1 MMRQY
6 ELVERVTSY
15 DHDADEALLNK
26 AYVYSM
32 KAHGSQT
39 RASGA
44 PYFTHPLEVAQ
55 ILTDF
60 KLDASTIVAA
70 LLHDVVEDTDATSE
84 EIEANF
90 GPDIAALVDG
100 LTKISRLDLVTKE
113 AAQAENLRKL
123 LLAVSQ
129 DVRVLMV
136 KLADRLHNMRTI
148 GHVRPEKQKRIA
160 QETLD
165 IYAPL
170 AGRMGMHTIREE
182 LEDIAFRALEPVA
195 WETVTRRLTE
205 LRAESGDLIEEIE
218 HELSQK
224 LKEHN
229 IKATIFGREKR
240 PYSVWSKMER
250 KHLSL
255 NQLSDIFGFRVIV
268 DTPDECYQVLGVA
281 HQTWRSV
288 PGRFKD
294 YISNA
299 KQNDYKSIHTTV
311 IGPHRK
317 RVELQIRTKDMD
329 LVAEQGVAAHGFYK
343 DIKDATRA
351 EEGVTMPSATSNAYR
366 WLRRLVDMMSSSDN
380 PREFLE
386 HTRLELFHDQV
397 FSFTPKGDLIALPK
411 GANAIDFAYSVH
423 TDVGNSCVGCKVNG
437 RHVPLMR
444 QLENGDE
451 VEIITSK
458 AQTPPAAW
466 EATTVT
472 GKAKA
477 AIRRA
482 TKLAMRSQYAGLGRE
497 ILDHCIERA
506 GATYIQK
513 DLEQAAKRLGMKEV
527 DDVLAAL
534 GRGELNSVDVLSVMN
549 IEVDENSQKLFSRQ
563 KNDHTINGENEQ
575 TIEVRGADKNLPLKI
590 SPDTGAVPGER
601 IVGIFTPGEGITIY
615 PIFARKLQE
624 FEDQT
629 ERWIDLAWGTNESL
643 DRYPARIKVVVHNE
657 VGALA
662 QVTQIIGDMEANIE
676 NLTMVSR
683 EHDFYDLDIV
693 IEVNGIKHLT
703 KLMKRLRNASLISMV
718 ERQAG

>member
-15 DHDADEALLNK
+15 DPDADETLLNK
-26 AYVYSM
+26 AYVYAM
-32 KAHGSQT
+32 KAHGSQK

-60 KLDASTIVAA
+60 KLDAATIVAA
-70 LLHDVVEDTDATSE
+70 LLHDVVEDTEATSE
-84 EIEANF
+84 EIETVF
-90 GPDIAALVDG
+90 GADIAALVDG

-123 LLAVSQ
+123 LLAVAQ

-148 GHVRPEKQKRIA
+148 EHVREEKRQRIS

-170 AGRMGMHTIREE
+170 AGRMGMHSIREE
-182 LEDIAFRALEPVA
+182 LEDIAFRVLEPAA

-205 LRAESGDLIEEIE
+205 LRAESGDIIEEIE
-218 HELSQK
+218 FELEKK

-229 IKATIFGREKR
+229 INAEIFGREKR

-255 NQLSDIFGFRVIV
+255 NQLSDIFGFRVVV
-268 DTPDECYQVLGVA
+268 DTPDECYQVLGVV
-281 HQTWRSV
+281 HQNWRSV

-317 RVELQIRTKDMD
+317 RVELQIRTHQMD

-343 DIKDATRA
+343 DIKDAEKS
-351 EEGVTMPSATSNAYR
+351 EEGVSVPAAASNAYR

-397 FSFTPKGDLIALPK
+397 FAFTPKGDLIALPK

-437 RHVPLMR
+437 RHVPLLR
-444 QLENGDE
+444 ELENGDE

-466 EATTVT
+466 EGATVT

-482 TKLAMRSQYAGLGRE
+482 TKLAVRSQYAGLGRE
-497 ILDHCIERA
+497 ILDHCVARA
-506 GATYIQK
+506 GANYSSS
-513 DLEQAAKRLGMKEV
+513 DLEKAVKRLGLKEI
-527 DDVLAAL
+527 DDALVAL
-534 GRGELNSVDVLSVMN
+534 GRGELSSVDILSVMD
-549 IEVDENSQKLFSRQ
+549 IEIEENAPKPFSRG
-563 KNDHTINGENEQ
+563 NGDQ
-575 TIEVRGADKNLPLKI
+575 SDRAIEVRGVDKNLPLKI
-590 SPDTGAVPGER
+590 DPATGAVPGER
-601 IVGIFTPGEGITIY
+601 IVGIFTPGDGITIY
-615 PIFARKLQE
+615 PIFARKLQD
-624 FEDQT
+624 FEDQPD
-629 ERWIDLAWGTNESL
+629 RWIDLAWGTDVSEKN
-643 DRYPARIKVVVHNE
+643 YPARIQVVIHNE

-662 QVTQIIGDMEANIE
+662 QVTQTITDMYANIE

-683 EHDFYDLDIV
+683 QRDFYDLDIV
-693 IEVNGIKHLT
+693 VEVNGIKHLS
-703 KLMKRLRNASLISMV
+703 KLMKGLKNASMVSSV
-718 ERQAG
+718 ERQQG

>member
-6 ELVERVTSY
+6 ELVERVLAY
-15 DHDADEALLNK
+15 DSEADEALLNK
-26 AYVYSM
+26 AYVFAM
-32 KAHGSQT
+32 KAHGSQK

-44 PYFTHPLEVAQ
+44 PYFTHPLEVAE
-55 ILTDF
+55 ILTGF
-60 KLDASTIVAA
+60 KLDAATIVAA
-70 LLHDVVEDTDATSE
+70 LLHDVVEDTDATPVD
-84 EIEANF
+84 IEAIF
-90 GPDIAALVDG
+90 GADIASLVDG

-148 GHVRPEKQKRIA
+148 EHVKAEKRKRIS

-170 AGRMGMHTIREE
+170 AGRMGMHSIREE
-182 LEDIAFRALEPVA
+182 LEDIAFRALEPAA
-195 WETVTRRLTE
+195 WDTVTRRLTE
-205 LRAESGDLIEEIE
+205 LRAESGDIIEEIE
-218 HELSQK
+218 TELAQK
-224 LKEHN
+224 LEEHN
-229 IKATIFGREKR
+229 IKATIYGREKR

-268 DTPDECYQVLGVA
+268 ATPDECYQVLGVA

-317 RVELQIRTKDMD
+317 RVELQIRTEKMD

-343 DIKDATRA
+343 DIKDAHKA
-351 EEGVTMPSATSNAYR
+351 GEGVSVPAATSNAYR

-397 FSFTPKGDLIALPK
+397 FAFTPKGDLIALPK
-411 GANAIDFAYSVH
+411 GANSIDFAYSVH

-444 QLENGDE
+444 ALENGDE

-458 AQTPPAAW
+458 AQTPPASW
-466 EATTVT
+466 EATTIT

-482 TKLAMRSQYAGLGRE
+482 TKLAVRTQYAGLGRE
-497 ILDHCIERA
+497 ILDHCVEKA
-506 GATYIQK
+506 GAEYNKK
-513 DLEQAAKRLGMKEV
+513 DLEQAIKRLGMKEI
-527 DDVLAAL
+527 DDALAAL
-534 GRGELNSVDVLSVMN
+534 GRGEISSADILSVMD
-549 IEVDENSQKLFSRQ
+549 IEVDEITAKPFSRS
-563 KNDHTINGENEQ
+563 KNGEKNNI
-575 TIEVRGADKNLPLKI
+575 IEVRGVDKNLPLQI
-590 SPDTGAVPGER
+590 NVETGAVPGER

-629 ERWIDLAWGTNESL
+629 DRWIDLAWGTDVSQ
-643 DRYPARIKVVVHNE
+643 DTYPARIAVIIHNE

-662 QVTQIIGDMEANIE
+662 QVTQIIGDMSANIE
-676 NLTMVSR
+676 NLTMVTR
-683 EHDFYDLDIV
+683 ERDFYDLDIV
-693 IEVNGIKHLT
+693 VEVNGIKHLT
-703 KLMKRLRNASLISMV
+703 KLMTSLRNASLISSA
-718 ERQAG
+718 ERKEG

>member
-15 DHDADEALLNK
+15 DPDADEALLNK
-26 AYVYSM
+26 AYVFAM
-32 KAHGSQT
+32 KAHGAQK

-60 KLDASTIVAA
+60 KLDAATIVAA
-70 LLHDVVEDTDATSE
+70 LLHDVVEDTVATPEDIKSIFGE
-84 EIEANF
+84 E
-90 GPDIAALVDG
+90 IAALVDG

-148 GHVRPEKQKRIA
+148 EHVREEKRKRIS

-205 LRAESGDLIEEIE
+205 LRAESGDIIEEIE
-218 HELSQK
+218 FELAKK

-229 IKATIFGREKR
+229 IDATIFGREKR

-268 DTPDECYQVLGVA
+268 DTPDECYQVLGVV

-317 RVELQIRTKDMD
+317 RVELQIRTKNMDM
-329 LVAEQGVAAHGFYK
+329 VAEQGVAAHGFYK
-343 DIKDATRA
+343 DIKDAA
-351 EEGVTMPSATSNAYR
+351 KSEEGVTVPAATSNAYR

-397 FSFTPKGDLIALPK
+397 FAFTPKGDLIALPM

-423 TDVGNSCVGCKVNG
+423 TDVGNSCVGCRVNG
-437 RHVPLMR
+437 RHVPLL
-444 QLENGDE
+444 QELQNGDE

-466 EATTVT
+466 EGATIT

-482 TKLAMRSQYAGLGRE
+482 TKLAMRTQYAGLGRE
-497 ILDHCIERA
+497 ILDHCVERA
-506 GATYIQK
+506 GAHYSK
-513 DLEQAAKRLGMKEV
+513 SDLEQAVKRLGLKEI
-527 DDVLAAL
+527 DDALAAL
-534 GRGELNSVDVLSVMN
+534 GRGELSSVDILSVMD
-549 IEVDENSQKLFSRQ
+549 IEVEDGAPKPFARFTGGRKS
-563 KNDHTINGENEQ
+563 TA
-575 TIEVRGADKNLPLKI
+575 IEVRGVDKNLPLKI
-590 SPDTGAVPGER
+590 DDATGAVPGER
-601 IVGIFTPGEGITIY
+601 IVGIFSPGEGITIY
-615 PIFARKLQE
+615 PIFARKLQQ
-624 FEDQT
+624 FEDQP
-629 ERWIDLAWGTNESL
+629 ERWVDIAWGTDVSEKT
-643 DRYPARIKVVVHNE
+643 YPARIQVVIHNE

-662 QVTQIIGDMEANIE
+662 QVTQVIGDMFANIE

-683 EHDFYDLDIV
+683 ERDFYDLDIV
-693 IEVNGIKHLT
+693 VEVNGIKHLT
-703 KLMKRLRNASLISMV
+703 KLMKGLKNASLVSSV
-718 ERQAG
+718 ERKEG